1 MGSSA
6 FWPLILFFFRTKPN
20 KAWRDLRRAYR
31 RYPTLGTGYVFPHL
45 TNVVCSPALDTCI
58 FCHAR
63 HRLYLFPC
71 LTEVVC
77 FPALETRYMSSRPW
91 SQLQF
96 FPFDF
101 WLAHFVICVSQDWL
115 KVISLILIMFYKSR
129 ENCSTLTS
137 ITNTPTFL
145 SFLSGRRKKSTCY
158 LTYLVRKATLTRF
171 FPPRPFDSKPRPTFT
186 ALGNRPAHSMAWRK

>member
-45 TNVVCSPALDTCI
+45 RNVVCSPALDTCI

-63 HRLYLFPC
+63 H
-71 LTEVVC
+71 
-77 FPALETRYMSSRPW
+77 
-91 SQLQF
+91 
-96 FPFDF
+96 
-101 WLAHFVICVSQDWL
+101 
-115 KVISLILIMFYKSR
+115 
-129 ENCSTLTS
+129 CSTLTS

-186 ALGNRPAHSMAWRK
+186 ALGNRPAHSMA

>member
-45 TNVVCSPALDTCI
+45 TNVVCSPALDRGCMFSRAWNT
-58 FCHAR
+58 
-63 HRLYLFPC
+63 LYVFP
-71 LTEVVC
+71 
-77 FPALETRYMSSRPW
+77 PLEPVAI
-91 SQLQF
+91 

-115 KVISLILIMFYKSR
+115 KVISLVLIMFYESR

-145 SFLSGRRKKSTCY
+145 SFLSGRWKKSTCY

-186 ALGNRPAHSMAWRK
+186 ALGNRPAHSMAWKNNKTLILNI